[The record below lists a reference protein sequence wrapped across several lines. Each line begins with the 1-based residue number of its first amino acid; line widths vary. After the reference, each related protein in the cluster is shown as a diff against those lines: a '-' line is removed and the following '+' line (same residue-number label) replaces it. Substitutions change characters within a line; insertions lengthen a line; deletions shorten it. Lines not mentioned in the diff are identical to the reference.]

1 MPANQVSVELQQ
13 TECSI
18 TEQGGHNGTTANA
31 SNGVSQSQAGAG
43 MSVSV
48 RAGQQVLEVR
58 KLSCDVDEHGAEW
71 WQKLASFQVQVAYQ
85 NGCRRKNAYVQKI
98 LTYYNTTQPKVCKMV
113 TVFGVVGPLQSHP
126 YMVTVWCVEFNFN
139 LCRFLGAKVKS
150 KKHNVAF

>member
-1 MPANQVSVELQQ
+1 MPVNQVNVELQQ

-18 TEQGGHNGTTANA
+18 NEPGSYNGTAANV

-71 WQKLASFQVQVAYQ
+71 WQKLASFQVQVADQ
-85 NGCRRKNAYVQKI
+85 NLCRRKNAYVQK
-98 LTYYNTTQPKVCKMV
+98 V
-113 TVFGVVGPLQSHP
+113 
-126 YMVTVWCVEFNFN
+126 
-139 LCRFLGAKVKS
+139 
-150 KKHNVAF
+150 